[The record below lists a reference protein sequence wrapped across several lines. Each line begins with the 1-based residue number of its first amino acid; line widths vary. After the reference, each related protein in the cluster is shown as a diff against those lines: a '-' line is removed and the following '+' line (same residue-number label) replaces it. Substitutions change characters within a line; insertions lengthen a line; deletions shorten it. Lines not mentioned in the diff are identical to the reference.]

1 MVALL
6 VTLAMAFIGGA
17 VTGLI
22 INVEG
27 IFDPL
32 REHQFFNDEFFWAL
46 PTDAKSLG
54 SKKGSMQVKSFE
66 MKPSYVTK
74 RGGLVGCRDYIVKVS
89 KDF

>member
-1 MVALL
+1 
-6 VTLAMAFIGGA
+6 MAFIGGA

-66 MKPSYVTK
+66 MKPSFVTN
-74 RGGLVGCRDYIVKVS
+74 GAGWGDYTFCIVKIS

>member
-6 VTLAMAFIGGA
+6 VTLAMALIGVS

-54 SKKGSMQVKSFE
+54 SKKGSMQVILLSERFGSNV
-66 MKPSYVTK
+66 M
-74 RGGLVGCRDYIVKVS
+74 VKTR
-89 KDF
+89 KLGWGYLD